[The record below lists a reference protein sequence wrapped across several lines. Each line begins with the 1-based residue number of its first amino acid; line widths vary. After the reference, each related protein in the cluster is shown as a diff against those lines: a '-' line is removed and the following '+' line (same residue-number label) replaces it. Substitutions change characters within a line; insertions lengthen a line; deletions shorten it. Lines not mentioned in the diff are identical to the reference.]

1 MRTIIY
7 DIEEYSFKDIVSG
20 WLSVKD
26 LSKLH
31 EIKEYKHFDR
41 KHDQSTIWHKKFYEM
56 IRIDTTFNE
65 VYVNF
70 LEDKIKPLF

>member
-7 DIEEYSFKDIVSG
+7 DIEEYSFKDIVSD

-31 EIKEYKHFDR
+31 EIKEYEYFDR
-41 KHDQSTIWHKKFYEM
+41 KHDQTTIWHKKFYEM
-56 IRIDTTFNE
+56 IRIDTTFDE
-65 VYVNF
+65 VYV
-70 LEDKIKPLF
+70 KIK